1 MLQGSGIPQLQRE
14 NVGEHEFNISVSS
27 IQEVN
32 TRINTEED
40 LPKHVLETPVFPHG
54 TNRQRLI
61 AQRQVPITIMTHN
74 LNDSLENE
82 EVKKPN
88 STANDNMLILPN

>member
-1 MLQGSGIPQLQRE
+1 MLQGSGFPQLQRE

-54 TNRQRLI
+54 GAYRQRLI

-74 LNDSLENE
+74 LHDSLEK
-82 EVKKPN
+82 EVV
-88 STANDNMLILPN
+88 